1 MSRPYLPGQH
11 YAVHPA
17 NAYLDSV
24 DDDGPFLSHLVN
36 ELVKVITLRS
46 RMVEAHPKIKSAPFE
61 GSYQFTV
68 KVRPPARPRGAY
80 RLAVSFQFT
89 VRDGC
94 SVEVTVA
101 DNETVE
107 VIVTLESGKYTP
119 PKPPTRRSCVY
130 SKDELNALSPGTG
143 KDIVAIDVVAP
154 LVGVLLPIIGGL
166 WLAIYIEYIL
176 QRGFKV
182 DAYDPIPET
191 NVLDSSHAVFNTLPE
206 DVPSG
211 AGVVVDNTQPYPIFG
226 WLDAKWIPGD
236 TIPVGG
242 KEAGSARQRTTKKKQ
257 AAIKKRP
264 VRK

>member
-1 MSRPYLPGQH
+1 
-11 YAVHPA
+11 
-17 NAYLDSV
+17 
-24 DDDGPFLSHLVN
+24 VN

-68 KVRPPARPRGAY
+68 KVRPPAKPRGAY

-94 SVEVTVA
+94 SVEVTAA

-107 VIVTLESGKYTP
+107 VIVTLDSGKYTP
-119 PKPPTRRSCVY
+119 PKLPTRHNCVY
-130 SKDELNALSPGTG
+130 SKDELNALSPGTST
-143 KDIVAIDVVAP
+143 DILAIDIIAP
-154 LVGVLLPIIGGL
+154 LVGAIISGFLL
-166 WLAIYIEYIL
+166 AAYIEYIL
-176 QRGFKV
+176 QRGIEV
-182 DAYDPIPET
+182 DAYDPIPEI

-206 DVPSG
+206 DIPSG

-226 WLDAKWIPGD
+226 WLEAKWIPWN

-242 KEAGSARQRTTKKKQ
+242 AEVGSPRQRTRKKKQ
-257 AAIKKRP
+257 PAKKKKP